1 METIGWIG
9 SILFAVCGIPQ
20 AYHCWKT
27 GNARGLSWGFIGCW
41 FFGEIFTLIY
51 VFPKSDWP
59 LIFNYTLNLVFLLV
73 IIKFKIWE
81 RK

>member
-20 AYHCWKT
+20 AYHCWKV
-27 GNARGLSWGFIGCW
+27 GNARGLSWGFINCW
-41 FFGEIFTLIY
+41 FFGEVFTLIY

-59 LIFNYTLNLVFLLV
+59 LIFNYTLNLVFLVV